1 MSVMEPNLAQREQKA
16 DQAKRDEQA
25 EIDELLWL
33 MSDKRGRRWMWR
45 RLGECGVYRL
55 SYTIGGVH
63 ADLAFSEGRRSVG
76 LNLLAQLMQ
85 HCPDRFNEMQKE
97 AKQNERRPSK

>member
-1 MSVMEPNLAQREQKA
+1 MSLSEPIQAQREQKA
-16 DQAKRDEQA
+16 EDAKREQQA

-45 RLGECGVYRL
+45 RLSEYGVYRL
-55 SYTIGGVH
+55 SFAGGDF
-63 ADLAFSEGRRSVG
+63 AATAFAEGRRSAG
-76 LNLLAQLMQ
+76 LNLITQLMQ

>member
-1 MSVMEPNLAQREQKA
+1 MSSSEPIQAQREQKA
-16 DQAKRDEQA
+16 EDAKRDQQA

-45 RLGECGVYRL
+45 RLSECGIYRI
-55 SYTIGGVH
+55 SYTGGDF
-63 ADLAFSEGRRSVG
+63 AATAFAEGRRTVG
-76 LNLLAQLMQ
+76 LNLIVQLMQ